1 MWARSLAW
9 IGRRTSNP
17 KTPGS
22 NPGGSAHIKKT
33 TFFKDILLKTN
44 YLMGL

>member
-1 MWARSLAW
+1 MITMWARSLAW

-22 NPGGSAHIKKT
+22 NPGGSALINIYT
-33 TFFKDILLKTN
+33 IF
-44 YLMGL
+44 